1 MSFMDPLIALQDVDA
16 QIYELEQELKDIPL
30 RKKQEEEKLKL
41 AQDSLAAAQDELNAS
56 QSQADDFAL
65 QAQASRERAA
75 KLKEQQSGLTDVRA
89 LGAMGT
95 QLDSAHSDIAAL
107 EEAQLNA
114 LENLPGAQQRVEE
127 AKARIKDDAE
137 AVEAFIKE
145 LDERL
150 AEAKERLAAL
160 QEERKEA
167 AAAVPTQHL
176 RIYDRLRVS
185 RRPTIVPLHDGVC
198 GGCHL
203 RQPPAIAHLIRRNNA
218 IVTCQMCGRILY

>member
-1 MSFMDPLIALQDVDA
+1 MSFMDPLIALQEVDA
-16 QIYELEQELKDIPL
+16 QIYELQQEIKDIPL

-41 AQDSLAAAQDELNAS
+41 AQASLDAAQNELSAS

-65 QAQASRERAA
+65 QAEATREHAA

-89 LGAMGT
+89 LGAMGS
-95 QLDSAHSDIAAL
+95 QIDSAHSGLEAL
-107 EEAQLNA
+107 EDAQLGA

-127 AKARIKDDAE
+127 AKARIKEDAE
-137 AVEAFIKE
+137 AAEAFIAE
-145 LDERL
+145 LDQRL
-150 AEAKERLAAL
+150 AEAQERLTAL
-160 QEERKEA
+160 EAERAEA
-167 AAAVPTQHL
+167 AAAVPSQHL

-203 RQPPAIAHLIRRNNA
+203 AQPPAIAHLIRRNNA